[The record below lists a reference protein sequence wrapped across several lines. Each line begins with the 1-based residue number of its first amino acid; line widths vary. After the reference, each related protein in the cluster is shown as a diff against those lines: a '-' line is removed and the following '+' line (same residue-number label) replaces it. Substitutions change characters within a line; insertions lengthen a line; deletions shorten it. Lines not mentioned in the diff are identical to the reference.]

1 MLTIFRRH
9 LKTCPH
15 TSRKDRRCRCPLHVE
30 GTLAGEPIRKALDL
44 TTWDAAQALVREW
57 EANGRLARPRITV
70 AEAVEKFLAD
80 ARARLLKEETVL
92 LYQRFLRGH
101 FVPWC
106 NLEGHETFD
115 RLDVDAVREY
125 RATWKWAGTTAS
137 RRVERLRTFFNF
149 CVESE
154 WITRNPAKC
163 LRPPIVRTQP
173 TEPFT
178 REEMTA
184 IIAACDQLVT
194 RGTYGTDANRARV
207 TAFVFILRHTGLR
220 ISDAA
225 RLDTSKVKRGK
236 VFLYTQKTGTPV
248 WVPIPPFVSDVLAE
262 VPRHGLYYFQTGEAA
277 GKTVRGTWDR
287 TLRIIFKIAGIRG
300 GHAHRFRDTFAVE
313 LLLQGVNL
321 QDVSILLGHSSIKVT
336 EKHYA
341 PWVKARQERLEAA
354 VRSTWQPMNHDA
366 VAVG

>member
-9 LKTCPH
+9 LTTCPH

-44 TTWDAAQALVREW
+44 TSWDAAQTLVREW
-57 EANGRLARPRITV
+57 EAKGQIGRPRVTV

-106 NLEGHETFD
+106 TLEGHETFH

-125 RATWKWAGTTAS
+125 RATWKWVGTTAS

-149 CVESE
+149 CMESG
-154 WITRNPAKC
+154 WITRNPGKG
-163 LRPPIVRTQP
+163 LRPPIVRTLP

-178 REEMTA
+178 HEEMAT
-184 IIAACDQLVT
+184 ILAACDRLVT
-194 RGTYGTDANRARV
+194 RGTYGAENRARV
-207 TAFVFILRHTGLR
+207 KAFVSILRYTGLR
-220 ISDAA
+220 LSDAA
-225 RLDTSKVKRGK
+225 RLDTSKVNGGK

-248 WVPIPPFVSDVLAE
+248 WVPIPPFVAKVLSE
-262 VPRHGLYYFQTGEAA
+262 VRRHGSLYFQTDEAA
-277 GKTVRGTWDR
+277 EKTVRGTWDR
-287 TLRIIFKIAGIRG
+287 TLRIIFKMAGVRG
-300 GHAHRFRDTFAVE
+300 GHAHRFRDTFAIE
-313 LLLQGVNL
+313 LLLQGVDL
-321 QDVSILLGHSSIKVT
+321 QDVSILRGHSSTKVT
-336 EKHYA
+336 DKHYA
-341 PWVKARQERLEAA
+341 PWVKGKAEAA
-354 VRSTWQPMNHDA
+354 
-366 VAVG
+366 